1 MKNNKAPG
9 PSGMAAE
16 MFKAA
21 LGFDWL
27 QTLLNDFMK
36 PNRLP
41 HKLKGNELLELC
53 KQKREELES
62 KRLKSNINKT
72 KTVVCDKT
80 NEKLLATDTSGNVLQ
95 QTQPF
100 YFGSAWFT
108 SSEVAVFRNYL
119 AQLFLDNNRPVS
131 LPVFFHVHH
140 CFRNPTHT
148 LAAFRIRK
156 TISLNMERTSG
167 LSITG
172 RSPPF
177 FTHQFRA
184 S

>member
-1 MKNNKAPG
+1 
-9 PSGMAAE
+9 MAAE

-36 PNRLP
+36 PNRLT

-80 NEKLLATDTSGNVLQ
+80 NEKLLATDTTGNVYYNKPNHFILD
-95 QTQPF
+95 
-100 YFGSAWFT
+100 
-108 SSEVAVFRNYL
+108 
-119 AQLFLDNNRPVS
+119 QLGL
-131 LPVFFHVHH
+131 HH
-140 CFRNPTHT
+140 
-148 LAAFRIRK
+148 LK
-156 TISLNMERTSG
+156 
-167 LSITG
+167 
-172 RSPPF
+172 SPSF
-177 FTHQFRA
+177 EII
-184 S
+184 